1 MFAHVCRAH
10 RTAQLHSDML
20 LLLSFLLVV
29 PELHAGSSQAN
40 HPLILVPGL
49 TGSPLEVKMQKVHM
63 PHFFC
68 KGDTHDTWMKVWVDP
83 LQMLP
88 EEIDCTLKR
97 LTLTYD
103 AESDSYSNLPGVEI
117 RALGWANGTREGAT
131 SIDKMYTY
139 EFGTMM
145 SHLTEKLSYELG
157 RDMFVAPYDWRLAGD
172 AHSHV
177 TNGVGGLYGQ
187 LKQLVE
193 EAVARQGR
201 KAVVLSHSLGC
212 PTMLYFFHNYVTESW
227 REEYIHGWVALSG
240 PWMGGATQV
249 SAYLGGWTLGLPKW
263 LLPHDYVT
271 CRWRPRLPETTLQQ
285 TCPSSSP
292 RSAGRLVEA
301 RRCPCSANCAILSE
315 KSSDHLRRFQ
325 STTGTPTVFLR
336 QNAMC
341 MTRRSLKAL
350 TRQLQRRSLVKEMAS

>member
-263 LLPHDYVT
+263 LLPHDYVKKVQVNASSGVWLSPHPGAFGDLPLAT
-271 CRWRPRLPETTLQQ
+271 TPSRNYTAADLPELIAKVGWQAGGSQTVSLFRKLRDPFGEIQRPPVLLRCSYGRTL
-285 TCPSSSP
+285 C
-292 RSAGRLVEA
+292 V
-301 RRCPCSANCAILSE
+301 
-315 KSSDHLRRFQ
+315 
-325 STTGTPTVFLR
+325 
-336 QNAMC
+336 
-341 MTRRSLKAL
+341 
-350 TRQLQRRSLVKEMAS
+350 